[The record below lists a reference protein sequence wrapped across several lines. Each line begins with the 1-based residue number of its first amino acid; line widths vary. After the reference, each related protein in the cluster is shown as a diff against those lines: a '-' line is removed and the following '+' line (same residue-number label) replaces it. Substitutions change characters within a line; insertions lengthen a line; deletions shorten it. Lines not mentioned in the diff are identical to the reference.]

1 MRELCTY
8 IGTDAQ
14 AQQGLDEN
22 PQVQAAVEQVAQ
34 AAGSRNRQDDHHAGP
49 DSVEQGN
56 AEDDHQG
63 QLDEGRGTDAKGTG
77 QKADDEAGN
86 DAVDIELLSRQGCRP
101 HGKVPGQPGVLVEAD
116 IENQAGSDE
125 HERRHRRQQLR
136 RHDVGHIGAGN
147 RADHTASADDGPRL
161 HIDFM
166 FPVMTDRP
174 RNHGKSHGRQ
184 GNGQGRMDR
193 NTETDRQQRNRDAGA
208 ASTDKADD
216 GT

>member
-8 IGTDAQ
+8 IGADAQ

-22 PQVQAAVEQVAQ
+22 PQVQAAAEQVAQ

-63 QLDEGRGTDAKGTG
+63 QLDEGRGTDAEGTG
-77 QKADDEAGN
+77 QETDDEARN
-86 DAVDIELLSRQGCRP
+86 DAINIELPARQGCRP
-101 HGKVPGQPGVLVEAD
+101 HGKMPAQPGVLIKAD

-136 RHDVGHIGAGN
+136 RHDVGYIGAGN
-147 RADHTASADDGPRL
+147 RADHTAAADDGPRL

-184 GNGQGRMDR
+184 GDGQGRMDR
-193 NTETDRQQRNRDAGA
+193 NTETDCQQRNRDAGA
-208 ASTDKADD
+208 ARPNKADD
-216 GT
+216 RA